1 MSRSDRTEPRCGV
14 TRVRCEGQPFESML
28 EERSLFTCGR
38 NTINTQVPSDTVRRE
53 RGACRAPPRGRGG
66 GGAGGRRRGS
76 RSGACGLFRVR
87 SGSGGLGGRA
97 VRRSPARRGPAVP
110 VVAPVRAHS
119 AGPSTGP
126 LERRV
131 KRRPRA
137 AGTGCAAS
145 SIFYHNSCVESCHS
159 TSDVSYYTG
168 TRHGGLVQSYEI
180 SRSAQV
186 TPHRCRAPRA
196 LRSRLEAK
204 RPKSVRSM
212 PFF

>member
-1 MSRSDRTEPRCGV
+1 MSRSDRTETRCGV

-38 NTINTQVPSDTVRRE
+38 NTINTQVPSDTFR
-53 RGACRAPPRGRGG
+53 RGARAVHRRAAAAGAAPGVGVGGRGRGRAVCSASG
-66 GGAGGRRRGS
+66 PDRAGSAGGRSVG
-76 RSGACGLFRVR
+76 
-87 SGSGGLGGRA
+87 
-97 VRRSPARRGPAVP
+97 
-110 VVAPVRAHS
+110 
-119 AGPSTGP
+119 
-126 LERRV
+126 
-131 KRRPRA
+131 RPRA
-137 AGTGCAAS
+137 ADRPCPSGRSGPGALSRTVQVRLETSLRAGARRNGVRCLVD
-145 SIFYHNSCVESCHS
+145 FLPQFMCRKLPLES
-159 TSDVSYYTG
+159 SDVSYYTG
-168 TRHGGLVQSYEI
+168 TRHGGSVQSYEI

>member
-1 MSRSDRTEPRCGV
+1 MKDSPLNQCSKSGV
-14 TRVRCEGQPFESML
+14 YSHVVGIQSIRK
-28 EERSLFTCGR
+28 SLQ
-38 NTINTQVPSDTVRRE
+38 TQFGASVPCTAARPPARR
-53 RGACRAPPRGRGG
+53 

>member
-1 MSRSDRTEPRCGV
+1 MSRSDRTETRCGV

-53 RGACRAPPRGRGG
+53 RAPPRGRGR
-66 GGAGGRRRGS
+66 GAAPGGRRRGS
-76 RSGACGLFRVR
+76 RSGACGLVRVR

-110 VVAPVRAHS
+110 VGSLRSGRTQQDRP
-119 AGPSTGP
+119 GP
-126 LERRV
+126 LETSRRGP
-131 KRRPRA
+131 RRE
-137 AGTGCAAS
+137 TGCAAS

>member
-1 MSRSDRTEPRCGV
+1 MSRSDRTETRCGV

-53 RGACRAPPRGRGG
+53 RAPPRAAAGGRAG
-66 GGAGGRRRGS
+66 GGAGVGGRGVRG
-76 RSGACGLFRVR
+76 R
-87 SGSGGLGGRA
+87 GRA
-97 VRRSPARRGPAVP
+97 VWSASGPD
-110 VVAPVRAHS
+110 RAGS
-119 AGPSTGP
+119 AGGRSVG
-126 LERRV
+126 
-131 KRRPRA
+131 RPRA
-137 AGTGCAAS
+137 ADRPCPWSLRSGRTQQDRPGPLETSRRGPRRETGCAAS

>member
-1 MSRSDRTEPRCGV
+1 MNQCSKSGV
-14 TRVRCEGQPFESML
+14 YSHVVGIQSIRK
-28 EERSLFTCGR
+28 SLQ
-38 NTINTQVPSDTVRRE
+38 TQFGASVPCTAARPPARR
-53 RGACRAPPRGRGG
+53 

-110 VVAPVRAHS
+110 VGSLRSGRTQQDRP
-119 AGPSTGP
+119 GP
-126 LERRV
+126 LETSRRGP
-131 KRRPRA
+131 RRE
-137 AGTGCAAS
+137 TGCAAS

-196 LRSRLEAK
+196 LCRRLEAK

>member
-38 NTINTQVPSDTVRRE
+38 NTINTQVPSDTVRR
-53 RGACRAPPRGRGG
+53 GARAVHRRAAAGRAAPGVGVGGRGRGRAVCSASG
-66 GGAGGRRRGS
+66 PDRAGS
-76 RSGACGLFRVR
+76 A
-87 SGSGGLGGRA
+87 GGRA
-97 VRRSPARRGPAVP
+97 VG
-110 VVAPVRAHS
+110 
-119 AGPSTGP
+119 
-126 LERRV
+126 
-131 KRRPRA
+131 RPRA
-137 AGTGCAAS
+137 ADRPCPWSLRSGRTQQDRPGPLATSLVRAGRGETGCAAS